1 MPREALGQATD
12 TARLARQ
19 RTESGV
25 VRPQPC
31 LPPTRRRTAV
41 AGRSDPWDDG

>member
-19 RTESGV
+19 RAG
-25 VRPQPC
+25 PFQPKVQ
-31 LPPTRRRTAV
+31 R
-41 AGRSDPWDDG
+41 GRLTV